1 MRTGLFADM
10 PKSHDETPL
19 ECEIKLV
26 GNRAALRAAETAV
39 AKFVGERISWSTDD
53 LQTSYYDTVDRRLSR
68 RGVALRV
75 RKKGRAYTL
84 TVKADAASAQAM
96 ATRPEWNVELPS
108 AKADLSLLPHTA
120 RERVGLVLPSELRK
134 LFTVGV
140 SRKKAVVTL
149 PDPDGSEPTVV
160 EIAVDRGAVTAG
172 QKKSNINELEIELMS
187 GEVGPAYDLAGELAD
202 SGLRVSQVTK
212 AERGYSL
219 IDGASVPTPKR
230 APKILLRRDETVS
243 VALSEILTAGVA
255 SVLENEAATL
265 DGTDPE
271 GVHQM
276 RVSLRRMRSM
286 FAVFKSV
293 TTPEHVDWAKEEL
306 KWLAGSLGPAR
317 DWDVFIDEILGPVKG
332 TGIDD
337 RAISALQ
344 AAAEGEREKGY
355 DLVRESISSPR
366 YTKFIFG
373 MSRYIDAHG
382 WMPAGNAGTD
392 LEKPIGDLSNEI
404 LRRAY
409 RKLRKRGRGLA
420 EMDVPSRHEVRIE
433 LKKFRYSVDF
443 LNALYPSRSVKP
455 FLKALARMQDQF
467 GHLNDVSVAETLL
480 AELVTAKGISASDR
494 NLRRAGAGQVIGWHA
509 RGLHDLEEAFIDD
522 WTGLMVAPVF
532 WRARKKG

>member
-1 MRTGLFADM
+1 MAESMTD
-10 PKSHDETPL
+10 TPM

-26 GNRAALRAAETAV
+26 GNRGALLAGERAV
-39 AKFVGERISWSTDD
+39 AKFIGARVKWSTDE
-53 LQTSYYDTVDRRLSR
+53 LQTSYFDTVDRRLSR
-68 RGVALRV
+68 RGIALRV
-75 RKKGRAYTL
+75 RKKGGKHTL
-84 TVKADAASAQAM
+84 TVKANAATTQAM
-96 ATRPEWNVELPS
+96 SARPEWNVELPT
-108 AKADLSLLPHTA
+108 AKADLSVLPHKA
-120 RERVGLVLPSELRK
+120 RERVGLVLPNELRK

-140 SRKKAVVTL
+140 SRKKAIVTL
-149 PDPDGSEPTVV
+149 PDPDGDEPTVV

-172 QKKSNINELEIELMS
+172 RKKSDINEFEIELVS
-187 GEVGPAYDLAGELAD
+187 GDVGPAYDLAATLAD

-212 AERGYSL
+212 AERGYNL
-219 IDGASVPTPKR
+219 IDGADAPTPKR

-243 VALSEILTAGVA
+243 VALSEILGAGIA

-293 TTPEHVDWAKEEL
+293 TSPEHVEWAKEEL

-332 TGIDD
+332 TGIDE
-337 RAISALQ
+337 SAL
-344 AAAEGEREKGY
+344 AALKEAAEIERQKGY
-355 DLVRESISSPR
+355 AIVRDAIASPR

-382 WMPAGNAGTD
+382 WMPPGDAGAA

-404 LRRAY
+404 LRRAF

-443 LNALYPSRSVKP
+443 LNALYPKQSVKP

-480 AELVTAKGISASDR
+480 AELVNAKGITAADR
-494 NLRRAGAGQVIGWHA
+494 NLRREGAGQVIGWHA
-509 RGLHDLEEAFIDD
+509 RGLHDLEDAFIDD

-532 WRARKKG
+532 WRARRKKG